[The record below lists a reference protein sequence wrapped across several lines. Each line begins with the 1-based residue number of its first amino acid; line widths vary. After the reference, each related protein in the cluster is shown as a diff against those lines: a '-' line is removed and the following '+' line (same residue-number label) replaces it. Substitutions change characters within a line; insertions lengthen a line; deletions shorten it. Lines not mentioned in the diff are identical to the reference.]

1 MVSQLEALWHVLPI
15 LHVTTH
21 HSTIEGLHAF
31 VQLFCAPS
39 KLLRHHVTCFYT
51 RGNALNCIP
60 EAIIPQLELCVW
72 ANIHCH
78 SKCRC
83 FLPLKISRLGHF
95 LEAIIHGHHA
105 SLLTISN
112 YNNLPMSNP
121 HQHQY
126 APLCHRVHTLP
137 PKWCIFFNSCS
148 SPSIITIE
156 YVWCTSWR
164 WQVGFPTIAM
174 SMKRGRQ

>member
-83 FLPLKISRLGHF
+83 FLPLKISRLGHV
-95 LEAIIHGHHA
+95 EPPCHHQGQTK
-105 SLLTISN
+105 SLTSPETQLS
-112 YNNLPMSNP
+112 L
-121 HQHQY
+121 H
-126 APLCHRVHTLP
+126 
-137 PKWCIFFNSCS
+137 FS
-148 SPSIITIE
+148 S
-156 YVWCTSWR
+156 
-164 WQVGFPTIAM
+164 M
-174 SMKRGRQ
+174 